1 MSFRA
6 DFRAYVFDP
15 NGLKETYTVG
25 SLNGFRVTG
34 SVTYAISPT
43 VATTAYLDEWKHP
56 DKRSFMVGLYVD
68 STQTVE
74 VDYED
79 ATGGN
84 LRLKEDAGVAAQLA
98 SNFGEG
104 ANKKWIGLM
113 HPGGGQQWKLDTS
126 QVAAGFASFKIR
138 VGIYPADGPQFIPV
152 VARHRRGFNS
162 ATGQFTAGDFK
173 DGHIAGVWYVP
184 AVSVSAEGKQ
194 FVCGPRGI
202 EWLDK
207 GNPK

>member
-15 NGLKETYTVG
+15 NGLKETYSVG
-25 SLNGFRVTG
+25 GAAGFRVTG

-43 VATTAYLDEWKHP
+43 VATTPYLDEWKDP
-56 DKRSFMVGLYVD
+56 NKRSFMVGLYVD
-68 STQTVE
+68 AAQTVE

-79 ATGGN
+79 ATGGH

-98 SNFGEG
+98 SNFGTG
-104 ANKKWIGLM
+104 PTKKWIGLV
-113 HPGGGQQWKLDTS
+113 HPGGAQQWKLDTS

-138 VGIYPADGPQFIPV
+138 VGIYPAIGPQFIPV
-152 VARHRRGFNS
+152 VARHRKGFNS
-162 ATGQFTAGDFK
+162 ATGNFTAGDFK

-184 AVSVSAEGKQ
+184 AVSVSSEGKQ

-207 GNPK
+207 

>member
-25 SLNGFRVTG
+25 TLSGFRVTG
-34 SVTYAISPT
+34 SVTYAISPL
-43 VATTAYLDEWKHP
+43 VATTAYLDEWKDP
-56 DKRSFMVGLYVD
+56 NKRSFMVGLYVD
-68 STQTVE
+68 AAQTVE

-79 ATGGN
+79 ATGGH
-84 LRLKEDAGVAAQLA
+84 LPLKADAGVVAQLA
-98 SNFGEG
+98 NNFGTG
-104 ANKKWIGLM
+104 PNKKWIGLV
-113 HPGGGQQWKLDTS
+113 HPGGGQTWNLDTS
-126 QVAAGFASFKIR
+126 QAAQGFASFKIR
-138 VGIYPADGPQFIPV
+138 VGIYPAAGPQFIPV
-152 VARHRRGFNS
+152 VARHRKGFNTT
-162 ATGQFTAGDFK
+162 TGQFTAGDFK

-184 AVSVSAEGKQ
+184 AVSVSSEGKQ

-207 GNPK
+207 